1 MNLLEKM
8 KLIAEGNKM
17 ALEDSPDICRAVLA
31 AMDEIKKQSEKFYPP
46 RCESEFYY
54 SNGVDAT
61 LSILRKHLE
70 GEKETNHDQ

>member
-1 MNLLEKM
+1 MNILEKM

-17 ALEDSPDICRAVLA
+17 VLEDSQAICRAVLA

-54 SNGVDAT
+54 GNGVDAA
-61 LSILRKHLE
+61 LSILRKYLE
-70 GEKETNHDQ
+70 GEK